1 MPPLFAKRPVALV
14 LGLALS
20 FAAVGGGALAAV
32 DAGKVISARIDNY
45 KKIGTAF
52 KAINDGLKADAP
64 DAKAIAAQ
72 AKVMKDLSAQIPNWF
87 PKGTGPE
94 SGVKTRAKAEIWSD
108 WATFAASAKSLN
120 AESTKLE
127 SLAKAGDIDAIKAQ
141 VKATGGACKTCH
153 DKFRGPEIK

>member
-1 MPPLFAKRPVALV
+1 MSSKFTKRPVALV

-20 FAAVGGGALAAV
+20 FAAVGGVAMAAV
-32 DAGKVISARIDNY
+32 DAGKVITSRIDNY
-45 KKIGTAF
+45 KKIGKAF
-52 KAINDGLKADAP
+52 KDINDGLKADAP

-72 AKVMKDLSAQIPNWF
+72 AKTIKDLSGHIPSWF

-94 SGVKTRAKAEIWSD
+94 TGLKTRAKADIWTD

-120 AESTKLE
+120 AESAKLE
-127 SLAKAGDIDAIKAQ
+127 TISKGGNIDAIKAQ

-153 DKFRGPEIK
+153 DKFRGPEVK

>member
-1 MPPLFAKRPVALV
+1 MPAVSFKRPLGAV
-14 LGLALS
+14 LGLALG
-20 FAAVGGGALAAV
+20 FAAVGGVAWAAV
-32 DAGKVISARIDNY
+32 DAGKVISARIDAY

-64 DAKAIAAQ
+64 DTQMIAAQ
-72 AKVMKDLSAQIPNWF
+72 AKIMKDLSGKIPSWF

-108 WATFAASAKSLN
+108 WATFGAAAKGLSTESAR
-120 AESTKLE
+120 LE
-127 SLAKAGDIDAIKAQ
+127 SLAKAGNLDAIKAQ

-153 DKFRGPEIK
+153 DKFRGPEVK

>member
-1 MPPLFAKRPVALV
+1 MSPLSAKRPVALV

-20 FAAVGGGALAAV
+20 FAAVGGAALAAV
-32 DAGKVISARIDNY
+32 DAGKVISTRIDNY
-45 KKIGTAF
+45 KKIGKAF
-52 KAINDGLKADAP
+52 KDINDGLKADAP

-72 AKVMKDLSAQIPNWF
+72 AKVIKDLSGHIPSWF

-94 SGVKTRAKAEIWSD
+94 AGVKTRAKAEIWSD
-108 WATFAASAKSLN
+108 WATFAAAAKGLQTESAK
-120 AESTKLE
+120 LE
-127 SLAKAGDIDAIKAQ
+127 TIAKGGDIDAIKGQ